1 MNILTEIIE
10 KSDEIVDILNQT
22 NFFDDY
28 PFVDEK
34 VFKYQLQVE
43 MQRKWEQTDE
53 MNLNSNEFIKLVRRI
68 SSEGISE
75 TIAQMCEKDLLR
87 MAVNPKGEL
96 VYTLS
101 DGIRKGLSSKELELI
116 GLFTGLKSEAVEK
129 SKKTKKD

>member
-1 MNILTEIIE
+1 MNILTEIVE

-34 VFKYQLQVE
+34 VFKYRLQVA
-43 MQRKWEQTDE
+43 MQRKWEQVDD
-53 MNLNSNEFIKLVRRI
+53 MNLTSEEFIILVRVV
-68 SSEGISE
+68 SSDGIAE
-75 TIAQMCEKDLLR
+75 TINEMCEKDLLR

-101 DGIRKGLSSKELELI
+101 DGIAKGLNHKEMELI
-116 GLFTGLKSEAVEK
+116 SLFTGLGEPIRQKSRR
-129 SKKTKKD
+129 TKK

>member
-1 MNILTEIIE
+1 MNILTEIVE

-34 VFKYQLQVE
+34 VFKYRLQVA
-43 MQRKWEQTDE
+43 MQRKWEQVDD
-53 MNLNSNEFIKLVRRI
+53 MNLTSEEFIILVRVV
-68 SSEGISE
+68 SSDGIAE
-75 TIAQMCEKDLLR
+75 TINEMCEKDLLR

-101 DGIRKGLSSKELELI
+101 DGIAKGLNHKEMI
-116 GLFTGLKSEAVEK
+116 F
-129 SKKTKKD
+129 

>member
-1 MNILTEIIE
+1 MNILTEIVE

-34 VFKYQLQVE
+34 VFKYRLQVA
-43 MQRKWEQTDE
+43 MQRKWEQVDD
-53 MNLNSNEFIKLVRRI
+53 MNLTSEEFIILVRVV
-68 SSEGISE
+68 SSDGIAE
-75 TIAQMCEKDLLR
+75 TINEMCEKDLLR

-101 DGIRKGLSSKELELI
+101 DGIAKGLNHKEMELI
-116 GLFTGLKSEAVEK
+116 SLFTNIGEQNKQKSRR
-129 SKKTKKD
+129 TKK

>member
-34 VFKYQLQVE
+34 VFKYRLQVA
-43 MQRKWEQTDE
+43 MQRKWEQVDD
-53 MNLNSNEFIKLVRRI
+53 MNLTSEEFIILVRVV
-68 SSEGISE
+68 SSDGIAE
-75 TIAQMCEKDLLR
+75 TINEMCEKDLLR

-101 DGIRKGLSSKELELI
+101 DGIAKGLNHKEMELI
-116 GLFTGLKSEAVEK
+116 SLFTGLGEPIRQKSRR
-129 SKKTKKD
+129 TKK

>member
-22 NFFDDY
+22 NFFGDY
-28 PFVDEK
+28 PFVDED
-34 VFKYQLQVE
+34 VFKYRLQVA

-53 MNLNSNEFIKLVRRI
+53 MNLNSAEFIALVKVV
-68 SSEGISE
+68 SSDGIAE
-75 TIAQMCEKDLLR
+75 TINEMCEKDLLR

-101 DGIRKGLSSKELELI
+101 DGIRKGLNHKELELI
-116 GLFTGLKSEAVEK
+116 SLFTGLGEPSKQK
-129 SKKTKKD
+129 SKRTKK

>member
-1 MNILTEIIE
+1 MNILTEIVE

-34 VFKYQLQVE
+34 VFKYRLQVA
-43 MQRKWEQTDE
+43 MQRKWEQVDD
-53 MNLNSNEFIKLVRRI
+53 MNLTSEEFIILVRAV
-68 SSEGISE
+68 SSEGISD
-75 TIAQMCEKDLLR
+75 TINEMCEKNLLR

-101 DGIRKGLSSKELELI
+101 DGIAKGLNHKELELI
-116 GLFTGLKSEAVEK
+116 SLFTNIEVNKQK
-129 SKKTKKD
+129 NRRTKK

>member
-22 NFFDDY
+22 NFFADY
-28 PFVDEK
+28 PFVDED
-34 VFKYQLQVE
+34 VFKYRLQVA
-43 MQRKWEQTDE
+43 MQRKWEQADD
-53 MNLNSNEFIKLVRRI
+53 MNLNSEEFIILVRTV

-75 TIAQMCEKDLLR
+75 TINEMCEKDLLR

-101 DGIRKGLSSKELELI
+101 DGITKGLNHKEMELI
-116 GLFTGLKSEAVEK
+116 SLFTNIDGETKQKSRR
-129 SKKTKKD
+129 TKK